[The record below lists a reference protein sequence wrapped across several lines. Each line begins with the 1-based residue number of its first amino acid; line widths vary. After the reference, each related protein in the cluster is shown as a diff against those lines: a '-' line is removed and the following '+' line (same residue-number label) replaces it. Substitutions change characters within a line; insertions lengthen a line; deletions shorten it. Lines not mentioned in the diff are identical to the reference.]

1 MSLDTDGDISTQ
13 LLFANQ
19 LTIYICAGLVKLAV
33 ACVLLRLVTKKRL
46 RWLLYCSM
54 LIVIAWTVVMT
65 IYASWLCA
73 SGGSS
78 NYAGSKTCA
87 YIGYFRTISNIVI
100 DYFYAL
106 LPIYILWD
114 VQLNLKIKL
123 GVLLLLGLGA
133 L

>member
-1 MSLDTDGDISTQ
+1 M
-13 LLFANQ
+13 LFANQ

-33 ACVLLRLVTKKRL
+33 ACVLLRLVTTRGL
-46 RWLLYCSM
+46 RWILYSSM
-54 LIVIAWTVVMT
+54 LVVVAWTVVMT

-78 NYAGSKTCA
+78 NFAGSTTCA
-87 YIGYFRTISNIVI
+87 YIGYFRTSTNIVI

-106 LPIYILWD
+106 LPVYILWN
-114 VQLNLKIKL
+114 VQMSIKTKL
-123 GVLLLLGLGA
+123 SVLFLLGLGA